1 MRYSTPASLL
11 LLAAVAHAA
20 PNARRQAVQC
30 AATDKGGTPLTSSEG
45 TGNFVTCIYGAS
57 GGAGQCTY
65 FPANGSFSSG
75 SSQCPAGVPQ
85 NPSATTDALSSVGG
99 GGSAPTSTTPPNTD
113 PFTSAPTTTPSVS
126 TLTPTLA
133 STPVNTDP
141 FTSAPSASN
150 PGGPIATTTP
160 TAPGTGNSAPVVP
173 SVSSGSASPS
183 GSGKSNAAMSV
194 RAPGAGARSYAQL
207 AVVGAAL
214 AMGAFVL

>member
-30 AATDKGGTPLTSSEG
+30 AATDKGGTPLTESEG
-45 TGNFVTCIYGAS
+45 TGNFVTCIYGAA

-99 GGSAPTSTTPPNTD
+99 GSAPTFTTPPNTD

-126 TLTPTLA
+126 LSTPTLA

-150 PGGPIATTTP
+150 PSGPIAS
-160 TAPGTGNSAPVVP
+160 APGTGNSAPVVP
-173 SVSSGSASPS
+173 SVSSASASPS
-183 GSGKSNAAMSV
+183 GTTGKSNAATSV
-194 RAPGAGARSYAQL
+194 G
-207 AVVGAAL
+207 
-214 AMGAFVL
+214 